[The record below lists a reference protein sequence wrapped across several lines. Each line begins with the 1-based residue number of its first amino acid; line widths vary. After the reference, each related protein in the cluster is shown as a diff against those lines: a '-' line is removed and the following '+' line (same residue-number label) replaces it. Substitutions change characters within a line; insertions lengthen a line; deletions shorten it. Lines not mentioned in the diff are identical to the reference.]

1 MKFKMNKLK
10 NLYNQISFYFKK
22 YGFLATIR
30 KCFRKIFVER
40 RFHTERAN
48 YQLWI
53 KANEPTEEELELQRK
68 TRFEKNPKISIV
80 VPMYNTKE
88 EFFKDLV
95 NCLKNQTYSNWE
107 LCLADGSPVINGDLI
122 KYYKDDERIKYKHLK
137 KNDGISG
144 NTNEGLKM
152 VTGDYVG
159 LLDHDDAIPVFA
171 LYEIVKCINE
181 NPEVEFIYTDED
193 KIEEKLKNR
202 CDPHFK
208 PDFSPDTLSSNNYIT
223 HFVVMTKELMV
234 DKIGGFRKEYNGAQD
249 FDLVLRASE
258 LTKNIVHIPKVLYHW
273 RIHNESTAKV
283 ADAKPWAYEAG
294 KKAAQDHITRMGR
307 KGTADDGGDIPGV
320 YEIEYEVEGNPKV
333 NILIPNKDGIEFLKK
348 CVNSILEKTTYTNYE
363 IDIIENN
370 SEEEETFKYYEE
382 LKKNRKIKIL
392 TYPEKGFNYSKI
404 INFGVKNVDGEFVM
418 QLNNDTELI
427 TKNWLEKFIGYAQ
440 RKDVGA
446 VGARLYYSDHSIQH
460 AGISY
465 GIGGLAANL
474 MPGVPYGSHG
484 YFGRECLTQNLSAV
498 TGACLFTRREIYE
511 EVGYMDE
518 ELFKVAFNDVDFCL
532 KIRQKGYLVVYNPY
546 IELWHYESKTRG
558 YENTPE
564 KQERFENECNNF
576 KNKWKDLLS
585 KPDPYLNINFRR
597 DTASYNVRTDKIE
610 Y

>member
-1 MKFKMNKLK
+1 MNKIV
-10 NLYNQISFYFKK
+10 NIINQVKYYFKK
-22 YGFLATIR
+22 YGFLATVK
-30 KCFRKIFVER
+30 KCLKKLITRDPIKNQER
-40 RFHTERAN
+40 EN

-53 KANEPTEEELELQRK
+53 KANEPTEEELEIQRK
-68 TRFEKNPKISIV
+68 TKFEKNPKISIV

-88 EFFKDLV
+88 EFFKDLI

-107 LCLADGSPVINGDLI
+107 LCLADGSPEINGDLI

-152 VTGDYVG
+152 VTGEYVG

-193 KIEEKLKNR
+193 KIEEKLTNR

-208 PDFSPDTLSSNNYIT
+208 PDFSPDTLASNNYIT

-234 DKIGGFRKEYNGAQD
+234 DKIGGFRKEYNGSQD

-258 LTKNIVHIPKVLYHW
+258 LTQNIVHISKVLYHW

-307 KGTADDGGDIPGV
+307 KGTADHGGDIPGV

-333 NILIPNKDGIEFLKK
+333 NILIPNKDGIKFLKK
-348 CVNSILEKTTYTNYE
+348 CINSILEKTTYNNYE

-382 LKKNRKIKIL
+382 LKKNKKIKIL

-404 INFGVKNVDGEFVM
+404 INFGVKNVDGDFVM

-427 TKNWLEKFIGYAQ
+427 TPNWLEKFIGYAQ

-465 GIGGLAANL
+465 GICGLAANL
-474 MPGVPYGSHG
+474 LPGVPYGSHG

-498 TGACLFTRREIYE
+498 TGACLFARREIYE
-511 EVGYMDE
+511 EVGYME
-518 ELFKVAFNDVDFCL
+518 EDLFKVAFNDVDFCL
-532 KIRQKGYLVVYNPY
+532 KIRQKGYLIVFNPY

-558 YENTPE
+558 YETTPE
-564 KQERFENECNNF
+564 KQERFEKECNNF
-576 KNKWKDLLS
+576 KNKWKDLLA

-597 DTASYNVRTDKIE
+597 DTALYNVRTDKIE